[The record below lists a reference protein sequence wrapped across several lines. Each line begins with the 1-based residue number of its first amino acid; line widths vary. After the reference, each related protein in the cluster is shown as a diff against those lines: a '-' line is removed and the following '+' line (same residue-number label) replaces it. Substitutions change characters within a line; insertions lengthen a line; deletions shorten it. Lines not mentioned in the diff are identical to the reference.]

1 MKAIVKKI
9 ELKKMLNKYYL
20 KVTMESQE
28 KEYVLSNP
36 FLSDPINFRKQ
47 VFGILSACDC

>member
-1 MKAIVKKI
+1 MKAIIKKI

-20 KVTMESQE
+20 KVTMESQG

-36 FLSDPINFRKQ
+36 LLGDPINFRKQ
-47 VFGILSACDC
+47 VFGILS